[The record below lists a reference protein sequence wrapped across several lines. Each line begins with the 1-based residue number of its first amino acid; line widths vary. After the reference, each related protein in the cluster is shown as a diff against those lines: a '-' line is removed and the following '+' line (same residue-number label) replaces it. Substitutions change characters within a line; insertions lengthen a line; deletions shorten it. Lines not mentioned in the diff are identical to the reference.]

1 MKHVV
6 LEQRVEHGKYCKPG
20 SRCWI

>member
-6 LEQRVEHGKYCKPG
+6 LEQRVENGKYCKPG